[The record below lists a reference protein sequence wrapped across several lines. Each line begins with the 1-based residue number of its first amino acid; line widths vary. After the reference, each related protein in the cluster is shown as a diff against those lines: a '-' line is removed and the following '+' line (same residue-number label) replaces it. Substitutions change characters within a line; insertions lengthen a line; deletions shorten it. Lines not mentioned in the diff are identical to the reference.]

1 MCAVGSK
8 GAVMK
13 CGKIREELMSAV
25 LSGPELATP
34 AVQEHL
40 ATCEACAMEVASLR
54 QTMELL
60 DEWQTVEPSPYFS
73 SRLRARM
80 REEHTQQ
87 TVGWLGWLR
96 RPAVLT
102 GAAALLAVG
111 VGMLGGGRLTA
122 SHGGN
127 SAKVV
132 QPAVTT
138 TSAAVTDLQYLDNHA
153 DLFADFDALD
163 DDQAETN

>member
-1 MCAVGSK
+1 
-8 GAVMK
+8 MK

-40 ATCEACAMEVASLR
+40 ASCETCALEVASLR

-73 SRLRARM
+73 ARLRARM
-80 REEHTQQ
+80 REDHARQN
-87 TVGWLGWLR
+87 VGWLAWLR

-102 GAAALLAVG
+102 AAAALLAVG
-111 VGMLGGGRLTA
+111 VGMVEGAHWRPQRGPD
-122 SHGGN
+122 
-127 SAKVV
+127 SAKIIDPTVV
-132 QPAVTT
+132 PAA
-138 TSAAVTDLQYLDNHA
+138 SAAVSDLQYLDNHA

-163 DDQAETN
+163 DDQTETN